1 MKKILSIALMGLMAT
16 SAVVSA
22 DVLAG
27 WDFEEDLGVGR
38 EYAQVVPSIAI
49 NTNSILTGFT
59 FDGNN
64 GSSDLTWGNSTATP
78 APVNLLDNATKFR
91 AGNGSLIQDL
101 TILVKDGA
109 EVTLSSLNFD
119 YLIPFN
125 SSPRDFTL
133 SYLSGDLGTGGVN
146 LHSFSDSAK
155 VTTMTGVDVDLT
167 ASAMTDFILTGGQSA
182 TFRFDF
188 TDSEGAT
195 GAAFV
200 DNIGILGTVDV
211 IPEPGTLG
219 LVAFFGSTVLFIR
232 RRMKR

>member
-1 MKKILSIALMGLMAT
+1 MKKILSIALMALMAT

-27 WDFEEDLGVGR
+27 WDFEGDGNR
-38 EYAQVVPSIAI
+38 EYANVIPSIAI
-49 NTNSILTGFT
+49 STNSILTGYA

-78 APVNLLDNATKFR
+78 APVNLLDNSTKFR
-91 AGNGSLIQDL
+91 GGNSSLIQDL
-101 TILVKDGA
+101 TLIVNVGG

-125 SSPRDFTL
+125 ASPRDFTL
-133 SYLSGDLGTGGVN
+133 SYLSGDLGTGGVS
-146 LHSFSDSAK
+146 LYSFADSAK

-167 ASAMTDFILTGGQSA
+167 ASAMTDFTLTGGQSA

-195 GAAFV
+195 GASFL
-200 DNIGILGTVDV
+200 DNIGILGTVDA

-219 LVAFFGSTVLFIR
+219 LMAFFGSTILFIR
-232 RRMKR
+232 RKMQR